1 VSGAKGEIMSGDADL
16 PELPGNGAN
25 PVRGDASFRGEPI
38 RLVSYRTLA
47 GPALVTVTVG
57 ETLHK
62 RDAARAAVLTTAV
75 AVDAAELALL
85 LALIWLGVRLSL
97 APLRHVAS
105 QIYRRSA
112 RDLAPLPLTRVPIEI
127 RGVVEALNRLF
138 ATVTRSSAEQRRF
151 LESAA
156 HQLRT
161 PLTGIQAQLELLA
174 GDATEPQH
182 AERLR
187 SVLDAARRLAHT
199 AQQLLALARADEAV
213 TLDRKF
219 EDVDLARVVES
230 AIGDRVA
237 AADAAGIDLGAEIE
251 ATTVRGVPW
260 LIAEALA
267 NLLDNALNYTPADG
281 RVTVRCE
288 RGSSPN
294 LQVMDT
300 GPGIPPCDRERVV
313 DRFFRGGNA
322 RGDGSGLGLA
332 IVREVAQLHG
342 ATLSIDA
349 GPDGRGTLVTL
360 RFPDP
365 HSESGA

>member
-1 VSGAKGEIMSGDADL
+1 
-16 PELPGNGAN
+16 
-25 PVRGDASFRGEPI
+25 VRGDASFRGEPI